1 MILSYH
7 PCFVG
12 DENRLCAGRSPDAS
26 DCRRMTRA
34 DAVILPQGGQQS
46 LYEMATANCCR
57 VFPDYHARFAYP
69 GKSGQI
75 RLFREIGAPHPETW
89 IYESLAA
96 YPGDSRRPFLPPELE
111 LPCIFKFDWGGEGD
125 NVRLI
130 RQPEDLAT
138 ALAAAEAFEKTGQR
152 GFLLQRR
159 IPAGNAS
166 LRVVI
171 IDREMLSYWRI
182 QKRPDEIRAGLSR
195 GAAVDA
201 EAWPENQ
208 AVGCEYV
215 RRVCAQTGINLA
227 GFDLLFD
234 ASGATDRSSIRPYF
248 LEINY
253 FFGRKGLGG
262 SQAFYERLDRQIR
275 NWLARN
281 GMPRP
286 EVRTENSDTEV
297 L

>member
-12 DENRLCAGRSPDAS
+12 DENRLCAGRAPDSS
-26 DCRRMTRA
+26 DRRHMSRA
-34 DAVILPQGGQQS
+34 DAVILPQGAQQA
-46 LYEMATANCCR
+46 LYEMAVDNCPL
-57 VFPDYHARFAYP
+57 VFPDYRVRFAYP

-75 RLFREIGAPHPETW
+75 RLFRKIGVPHPDTW
-89 IYESLAA
+89 IYEGLAA
-96 YPGDSRRPFLPPELE
+96 YPGDKSRPFLPPELE

-130 RQPEDLAT
+130 QHPEDLA
-138 ALAAAEAFEKTGQR
+138 AAIAAAEAFEKTGQR

-159 IPAGNAS
+159 LSAGNAS
-166 LRVVI
+166 LRVVA
-171 IDREMLSYWRI
+171 IDREMISYWRI
-182 QKRPDEIRAGLSR
+182 QHRDEEIRAGLSR

-201 EAWPENQ
+201 GAWPEQQ
-208 AVGCEYV
+208 AAGCDHV
-215 RRVCAQTGINLA
+215 RRLCKTTGINLA

-234 ASGATDRSSIRPYF
+234 ASSGAEHSYTRPYF

-262 SQAFYERLDRQIR
+262 SRAFYERLDLQIQ

-281 GMPRP
+281 GLARP
-286 EVRTENSDTEV
+286 QARCGNRGVES